1 MMWFLTGT
9 AALWLMTALCACQ
22 MIACLVSGAYP
33 QAAIM
38 FGYMVADLGLIWSMP
53 Q

>member
-1 MMWFLTGT
+1 MMTFLTGPG
-9 AALWLMTALCACQ
+9 ALWAMSALCTLQ
-22 MIACLVSGAYP
+22 MIACLLSGAYP

-38 FGYMVADLGLIWSMP
+38 FGYLIADLGLIWSMP